1 MFAGEGIEY
10 NSRELS
16 FPLILIFFFFFLNF
30 ADKFISLRRAAHLG
44 AIIGKTQVQ
53 PSQVK
58 AAPTTTLP
66 LATLSLVTLPMAFQL
81 ALPVLELLMPPS
93 SELVLIQ

>member
-16 FPLILIFFFFFLNF
+16 FPLIFFFFGIL
-30 ADKFISLRRAAHLG
+30 ADKFISLRRAAHLE
-44 AIIGKTQVQ
+44 ATIGETQVRQ
-53 PSQVK
+53 SQVK
-58 AAPTTTLP
+58 AVPTKTLP
-66 LATLSLVTLPMAFQL
+66 LATFSLVTLPMVFQL